1 MAGAA
6 GCWCLGLQCN
16 DLSSLGHQAK
26 LCNIIYDY
34 ASVESLQYTS
44 DITILFF
51 FVSAAPSPSRAAGLC
66 ISRVP
71 SHHVQSDCAEMRTFA
86 NIWHCVHNNFAS

>member
-26 LCNIIYDY
+26 LCNIIYYY

-44 DITILFF
+44 DIIILLC
-51 FVSAAPSPSRAAGLC
+51 VRSSSLVRPAALC

-71 SHHVQSDCAEMRTFA
+71 SHHVHSDCAEMRTFA